1 MLIEGPLKIS
11 IAEPA
16 DGQGKILVIGFKPD
30 FQTLDL
36 PEQGQRFREYMETLE
51 RGIAS
56 ITQDD
61 DRNRAGMLIVQQVA
75 EQLLPHVEAGE
86 LALEENMTVQIRQ
99 SEQAVALTD
108 LLATS
113 GAKTD

>member
-1 MLIEGPLKIS
+1 MLIEGPLRIS

-16 DGQGKILVIGFKPD
+16 DGQGKILVIGFQPE
-30 FQTLDL
+30 FQKLDL
-36 PEQGQRFREYMETLE
+36 SEQGQRFREYLATLE
-51 RGIAS
+51 QGIAS
-56 ITQDD
+56 IAQED

-75 EQLLPHVEAGE
+75 EQLLPHVETGE

-99 SEQAVALTD
+99 EEQAVALTD

-113 GAKTD
+113 PANTP